1 MNMKKVFTLFLL
13 LLCVATGWAT
23 NYKVAATYT
32 PLSQLTSGYY
42 VIRVFSDKANAE
54 NGSYLYANENGN
66 EIYNEAKNSTSNYEG
81 GSTLT
86 SAYYVWKVFVG
97 ETNGVKTFQIQNVG
111 RNLFIAKTAQTE
123 QNGNNMFNG
132 DNIAIFYAEENENTT
147 KGFRLKTNGIYLICD
162 GDRNSTTQVGKLG
175 NWATT
180 KENCA
185 QFRMFKVGFD
195 VTYNFELDGQT
206 YTKKITALGGE
217 TPEAAYN
224 TFYTTPG
231 YVRVPFPT
239 ETLTEDG
246 TTTFNLSCT
255 KNNDYPV
262 TPNKWYFVKMGL
274 QGGSNQRDGY
284 LFDNNGAQ
292 IPTNNKTK
300 KLSDATYVWKFV
312 GNPFDGYQL
321 INGSGKSLIATAYNN
336 SRDVYP
342 YAADPSKITTACCDR
357 WDVQGTS
364 VVAGGSQTTYWR
376 NNAFVLSA
384 HNHGNYQMHAY
395 DNNKI
400 SYWKSTEVDVSSAIT
415 LDAALPEITLN
426 TLNNKNYAT
435 YYLPFAAKAPE
446 GVTAYAGT
454 INNGNVQLTEYA
466 NGVIPANKGVVL
478 VSDTKTTATFT
489 LADASGVTEQKNDL
503 TGVLTD
509 TELSSVESFDQV
521 RIFSKKDNVAGFYK
535 PNSGI
540 TSLAA
545 NKAYI
550 MAPANEGA
558 LVLNFAGGEVTGINQ
573 ATINATEANAPIY
586 DLTGRRVAK
595 AVKGIY
601 VKNGKKFIVK

>member
-1 MNMKKVFTLFLL
+1 MKKVFTLFLL

-32 PLSQLTSGYY
+32 PLSELTSGYY

-54 NGSYLYANENGN
+54 NGSYLYANENSN
-66 EIYNEAKNSTSNYEG
+66 VINNEAKNSTSNYEG

-86 SAYYVWKVFVG
+86 NAYYVWKVFVDK
-97 ETNGVKTFQIQNVG
+97 TNGVKTFQIQNVG
-111 RNLFIAKTAQTE
+111 KDRFIAKATQG
-123 QNGNNMFNG
+123 GNDMFNG
-132 DNIAIFYAEENENTT
+132 ENIAIFYAEENENTT

-162 GDRNSTTQVGKLG
+162 GNPNSTTEVGKLG

-180 KENCA
+180 STNCA

-195 VTYNFELDGQT
+195 VTYNFALDGQT

-217 TPEAAYN
+217 TPQAAYN

-231 YVRVPFPT
+231 YVQVPFPT
-239 ETLTEDG
+239 EALTEDG

-274 QGGSNQRDGY
+274 QGGSNLRDGY

-336 SRDVYP
+336 GSNVYP
-342 YAADPSKITTACCDR
+342 YAADPSQITTACCDR

-364 VVAGGSQTTYWR
+364 VVAPGVQPTYWS

-395 DNNKI
+395 SNNQI
-400 SYWKSTEVDVSSAIT
+400 GYWKSTGVDLSSAIT

-426 TLNNKNYAT
+426 ALNNKNYAT

-489 LADASGVTEQKNDL
+489 LADASDVVTEQKNDL

-535 PNSGI
+535 PNSNI
-540 TSLAA
+540 TTLAA

>member
-1 MNMKKVFTLFLL
+1 MDMKKVFTLFLL

-32 PLSQLTSGYY
+32 PLSELTSGYY

-54 NGSYLYANENGN
+54 NGSYLYANESGN
-66 EIYNEAKNSTSNYEG
+66 EIYNEAKNSTNNYEG

-111 RNLFIAKTAQTE
+111 RNLFIAKTAQG
-123 QNGNNMFNG
+123 GNNMFNG
-132 DNIAIFYAEENENTT
+132 DNIAIFYAEKNENTT

-162 GDRNSTTQVGKLG
+162 GDPNSTTQVGKLG

-180 KENCA
+180 STNCA
-185 QFRMFKVGFD
+185 QFRMYKVGFD

-217 TPEAAYN
+217 TPQAAYN
-224 TFYTTPG
+224 AFYTTPG
-231 YVRVPFPT
+231 YVKVPFPT
-239 ETLTEDG
+239 EALTEDG

-274 QGGSNQRDGY
+274 QGSSNPRDGY

-336 SRDVYP
+336 GSNVYP
-342 YAADPSKITTACCDR
+342 YAADPSQITTACCDR

-364 VVAGGSQTTYWR
+364 VVAGGSQPTYWS

-395 DNNKI
+395 SNNQI
-400 SYWKSTEVDVSSAIT
+400 GYWKSTGVDLSSAIT

-426 TLNNKNYAT
+426 ALNNKNYAT

-540 TSLAA
+540 TTLAA

-550 MAPANEGA
+550 MAPTNEGA

>member
-1 MNMKKVFTLFLL
+1 
-13 LLCVATGWAT
+13 
-23 NYKVAATYT
+23 
-32 PLSQLTSGYY
+32 
-42 VIRVFSDKANAE
+42 
-54 NGSYLYANENGN
+54 
-66 EIYNEAKNSTSNYEG
+66 
-81 GSTLT
+81 
-86 SAYYVWKVFVG
+86 
-97 ETNGVKTFQIQNVG
+97 
-111 RNLFIAKTAQTE
+111 
-123 QNGNNMFNG
+123 MFNG
-132 DNIAIFYAEENENTT
+132 DKIAIFYAEENENTP
-147 KGFRLKTNGIYLICD
+147 KGFRLKSDNVYLICD
-162 GDRNSTTQVGKLG
+162 GDANSETQVGKLG

-180 KENCA
+180 SKNCA

-195 VTYNFELDGQT
+195 VTYNFALDGQT

-217 TPEAAYN
+217 TPQAAYN

-231 YVRVPFPT
+231 YVQVPFPT
-239 ETLTEDG
+239 EALTEDG

-274 QGGSNQRDGY
+274 QGGSNPRDGY

-336 SRDVYP
+336 GSNVYP
-342 YAADPSKITTACCDR
+342 YAADPSQITTAYCDR

-364 VVAGGSQTTYWR
+364 VVAPGVQPTYWS

-395 DNNKI
+395 SNNQI
-400 SYWKSTEVDVSSAIT
+400 GYWKSTGVDLSSAIT

-426 TLNNKNYAT
+426 ALNNKNYAT

-489 LADASGVTEQKNDL
+489 LTDASEVKEQTNEL

-509 TELSSVESFDQV
+509 TELNNVDNAGQV

-540 TSLAA
+540 TTLAA

-550 MAPANEGA
+550 MAPTNEGA